1 MTQAVELANNLKHA
15 EASLARVVQ
24 IWDATNLSACEEC
37 LVLLEEVAGHLRT
50 AQPQSGTLPSL
61 VTMEAVD
68 RLNGL
73 RDDVRLIGRL
83 VDSAIAFQRGLA
95 IRTVVEEHELTEI
108 TG

>member
-1 MTQAVELANNLKHA
+1 MTQVVELANNLKHA

-50 AQPQSGTLPSL
+50 AQPPTSMLSSR
-61 VTMEAVD
+61 VTTEAVD

-95 IRTVVEEHELTEI
+95 IRTVVEEPAFTEI